1 MAERLHVVLARAGIA
16 SRRQAEKWISEGRVT
31 VNDKV
36 VLKPG
41 THVIREK
48 DTIRVDG
55 RPVRQTVS
63 KITVALNKPKGVV
76 TTAHDPQNRPTAIQ
90 LVAPLKVRLF
100 PIGRLDFHTE
110 GLLLLTNDGE
120 LAHHLQHPRFGVLK
134 TYRTK
139 VRGIPTARTLAHLR
153 SGVMLAG
160 RRTAPAKV
168 HKISTTGKNTWLEI
182 TIKEGRNR
190 QIRRM
195 CAAVGHPVSKLKR
208 TRYGPIRLTGLKP
221 GAYRRLTAR
230 ELDSLQKCSTGQ
242 NAPIGKDKNRRVETV

>member
-16 SRRQAEKWISEGRVT
+16 SRRQAEKLISEGRVK

-41 THVIREK
+41 THVTWGK
-48 DTIRVDG
+48 DTIRFDG
-55 RPVRQTVS
+55 HVVHQTAS
-63 KITVALNKPKGVV
+63 KMTVVLNKPKGVV

-90 LVAPLKVRLF
+90 LVEPLKVRLF

-120 LAHHLQHPRFGVLK
+120 LAHRLQHPRFGVPK

-139 VRGIPTARTLAHLR
+139 VKGIPEARTLARLR
-153 SGVMLAG
+153 SGVMLDG

-168 HKISTTGKNTWLEI
+168 NKVGTTGKNTWLEI

-190 QIRRM
+190 QVRRM
-195 CAAVGHPVSKLKR
+195 CGAVGHPVSKMKR
-208 TRYGPIRLTGLKP
+208 TRFGPIRLTGLKP
-221 GAYRRLTAR
+221 GAYRHLTAQ
-230 ELDSLQKCSTGQ
+230 ELDSLQKCCTSQG
-242 NAPIGKDKNRRVETV
+242 APIGKDKKK